1 MNGFDRRLA
10 LEQLE
15 TTKYDVVIIGGGI
28 TGAGILLDAV
38 RQGLKAVLL
47 EKRDYAWG
55 TSSRSTK
62 LIHGGLRY
70 LKQFEVGLVRETG
83 KERARVYKNAPH
95 IVHPVRMLLPIIK
108 GGQLGQFTSRV
119 GLWVYDWL
127 ADVAADE
134 RRRMLDV
141 EETMRE
147 EPLLKK
153 EDLLGGGL
161 YYEYRTD
168 DARLTIEVIKT
179 AIDLGGQAINHIK
192 VEDFLYKKEKV
203 NGVVAKDKW
212 GKRYK
217 VKARTVINAAG
228 PWVDEVREMENLG
241 LGKKRLQ
248 LTKGVHLVVPYHKL
262 PVRQACY
269 FDVPGDQRM
278 VFAIPRE
285 GITYFGTT
293 DTMYS
298 DEIDRPTVTVEDI
311 AYLVGAVNN
320 TFEGVQIKRE
330 DLISAWV
337 GLRPLIH
344 AEGKSPS
351 DLSRKDEIF
360 MSDSGLISIAGG
372 KLTGYRMMAERA
384 VDKALEQLDKKRNEE
399 ASTQKLKLF
408 GGRFKAKNRAL
419 VRTEIW
425 DKYRHLALRDSD
437 MSYLFDR
444 WGMEAE
450 EILRQTQRVHLAGL
464 EVREALVRAMVR
476 YTCLKEMAMT
486 LSDFF
491 VRRTGDIYF
500 NPDLVVVNLDWVA
513 SELMRFYRWSE
524 EDMEWQREELM
535 EEMKVLESSK

>member
-10 LEQLE
+10 LDQLG

-28 TGAGILLDAV
+28 TGAGILLDAT

-108 GGQLGQFTSRV
+108 GGQLGQFTSSV

-134 RRRMLDV
+134 RRKMLDID
-141 EETMRE
+141 ETLRE
-147 EPLLKK
+147 EPLLNR
-153 EDLLGGGL
+153 ETLLGGGV

-168 DARLTIEVIKT
+168 DARLTMEVIKT

-192 VEDFLYKKEKV
+192 VEDFSYKKDKV

-212 GKRYK
+212 GKKYK

-228 PWVDEVREMENLG
+228 PWVDEVRGMENLG

-285 GITYFGTT
+285 GVTYFGTT

-298 DEIDRPTVTVEDI
+298 EEIDKPTVTVEDI

-320 TFEGVQIKRE
+320 TFDGVQIKRE

-344 AEGKSPS
+344 SEGKAPS

-360 MSDSGLISIAGG
+360 ISKSGLISIAGG

-384 VDKALEQLDKKRNEE
+384 VDKALEQLKKKRNTG
-399 ASTQKLKLF
+399 ASTEKLKLY
-408 GGRFKAKNRAL
+408 GGRFKAKNRAAAK
-419 VRTEIW
+419 TEIW

-444 WGMEAE
+444 WGLEAE

-464 EVREALVRAMVR
+464 EVREALVRSTVR

-500 NPDLVVVNLDWVA
+500 NPDRVLMNLDWVA
-513 SELMRFYRWSE
+513 SELMRFYRWTE
-524 EDMEWQREELM
+524 EDMERQREELK
-535 EEMKVLESSK
+535 EEMKVLEASK